1 LAWEKKER
9 ERERE
14 RISPGRMKEGP
25 IDDRPTSLQATSSSM
40 TGSSHLKE
48 RRIESRGEVKEIFE
62 LSVGVGEVT
71 R

>member
-1 LAWEKKER
+1 
-9 ERERE
+9 
-14 RISPGRMKEGP
+14 MKEGP